1 MSCDL
6 CYGVYNCPVC
16 SQEDDVYYECH
27 ICGHED
33 LEENLCDE
41 CGEHMCKS
49 CESKLNSYFCVECYD
64 ELINDGLLEE

>member
-6 CYGVYNCPVC
+6 CYDIFNCSEC
-16 SQEDDVYYECH
+16 SERDGGYYECH

-41 CGEHMCKS
+41 CGEHMCKP
-49 CESKLNSYFCVECYD
+49 CESKINSFLCVECYD
-64 ELINDGLLEE
+64 QLVLEGFIEL